1 MRQEFSIEFIST
13 HQHTKPSEPDL
24 NVRSET
30 YITTGKETNPM
41 LPAIRFK
48 KLALLLLA
56 VFTASSTLFPGKS
69 SAKDAP
75 AKPTS
80 LVIITNWG
88 EDSCSLVDIE
98 TGKELAKIAV
108 GLKPYD
114 VKVDPTG
121 RFAYV
126 TMSGADYMSV
136 IDIQAMLERKDQRIK
151 VGGGPRDLE
160 LTEDGKRAVVAN
172 SGDDSIS
179 VVDIAQKKE
188 LYKVPVGNIPYGV
201 ALTNNDKL
209 AVITL
214 WGSNKA
220 VLVELGKSSGKV
232 LRSFDVGSLP
242 YTVVVP
248 KNSDYA
254 IVSCFGSHQ
263 LFLIDLKKGEV
274 MEPLSVGRSP
284 WGLGTSADG
293 RSVVVANFYSGD
305 ASVVAVDVPEAGPVR
320 KVGQVPG
327 AQNFTSNSAAPAAA
341 PLFVER
347 VRIPLA
353 LTDSIGELS
362 AARPKNAAFTNDPNV
377 AVLTDLGKNEVLVLD
392 IAAKK
397 ILRRIAVGKAPYG
410 VAFVPRGQ

>member
-1 MRQEFSIEFIST
+1 MSPVSNLRKFTWIFLTIFATSSI
-13 HQHTKPSEPDL
+13 
-24 NVRSET
+24 
-30 YITTGKETNPM
+30 
-41 LPAIRFK
+41 
-48 KLALLLLA
+48 
-56 VFTASSTLFPGKS
+56 LFVS
-69 SAKDAP
+69 NTVAKDP
-75 AKPTS
+75 PEKPTS

-88 EDSCSLVDIE
+88 EDTCSLIDIKA
-98 TGKELAKIAV
+98 GKELAKISV

-126 TMSGADYMSV
+126 TASGADYISV

-151 VGGGPRDLE
+151 IGGGPRDLE

-179 VVDIAQKKE
+179 VVDISTKRE
-188 LYKVPVGNIPYGV
+188 LYRVPVGSIPYGV
-201 ALTNNDKL
+201 ALTNEDKL

-232 LRSFDVGSLP
+232 LKTLDVGSLP

-248 KNSDYA
+248 KDSNHA

-263 LFLIDLKKGEV
+263 LSLIDLKKFEV
-274 MEPLSVGRSP
+274 MPPIQVGRSP
-284 WGLGTSADG
+284 WGIGASTDG
-293 RSVVVANFYSGD
+293 RTIIVANFYSGD
-305 ASVVAVDVPEAGPVR
+305 ASIVAVNMPQAEAVSSVGYHPSRTSFAFRNQPVMY
-320 KVGQVPG
+320 
-327 AQNFTSNSAAPAAA
+327 AAAA

-347 VRIPLA
+347 VRIPLMR
-353 LTDSIGELS
+353 TDSIGELS

-377 AVLTDLGKNEVLVLD
+377 AVLTDLGKNEILVLD
-392 IAAKK
+392 IGAKK
-397 ILRRIAVGKAPYG
+397 VTHRISVGKAPYG
-410 VAFVPRGQ
+410 VAFVPRG